1 VATTR
6 LPTPVL
12 VAGGSLC
19 LLAGY
24 VLGVVAG
31 PTSPDRSTGTV
42 ESYDPGSDQL
52 CLSGEAVADTVAELG
67 GAEGGRLCGTWR
79 RTPGSTTPDTG
90 DKFLFVSIRA
100 TDDPEDAEDPVR
112 VLIYGDVVEQG

>member
-1 VATTR
+1 MATTR

-12 VAGGSLC
+12 VTGALLC

-24 VLGVVAG
+24 LLGVVAG
-31 PTSPDRSTGTV
+31 PPSPDRTTGTV

-52 CLSGEAVADTVAELG
+52 CLSGEAIAD
-67 GAEGGRLCGTWR
+67 AEGADGEELCGTWR
-79 RTPGSTTPDTG
+79 RTSGSPTPEVG
-90 DKFLFVSIRA
+90 EEFRFVSIQV
-100 TDDPEDAEDPVR
+100 TDDPDDDEDPVR